1 MFQYNQPGMFPKEV
15 KAMLI
20 EIDENAM
27 NADIKALIVSDGEKN
42 TLDVSKLKSQA
53 DVDRIL
59 QSKRYVDSELSTLKT
74 KYKDVD
80 PEQYKELL
88 AKELD
93 ANKDIMSNPI
103 YKNLE
108 TKYNGLVSQVSEL
121 TKEIANR
128 DAAIIDQE
136 LKEQL
141 RANTSIQATAVDDLF
156 YRAKTAGFKK
166 KKKGFLNSEGQT
178 LDVFVESLKGTAKH
192 LFKQTSMSTFN
203 KENLKQSLKNND
215 RTQLFANLRK
225 IQ

>member
-1 MFQYNQPGMFPKEV
+1 MFQHNQPGMFPKEV

-156 YRAKTAGFKK
+156 YRAKTAGFQKTE
-166 KKKGFLNSEGQT
+166 KGFLNSEGQT
-178 LDVFVESLKGTAKH
+178 LDVFIEGLKGTAKH
-192 LFKQTSMSTFN
+192 LFKQTSISTFN